1 MTAASQ
7 LLPSSPYAGLAAYSE
22 QDADFFFGREAERRI
37 VKANFD
43 AHPLTLVYGSSGV
56 GKTSLLNQV
65 NADLR
70 ARAKTNLELHGA
82 PELAVITWRAWT
94 AHDPMSGLAD
104 AVVGA
109 SREHVDVT
117 ADDIPGRALDEAF
130 AEATTL
136 CGELYLIL
144 DQLEEYFIYHS
155 DDSEAL
161 GRELARA
168 LQRSDVRAQVLLA
181 IREDSLA
188 RLDAWKDRL
197 PSLFQNLVRI
207 EHLDRESARAAIER
221 PLDVWNMRL
230 SGIEPAY
237 EIEPALVDAVLEAT
251 SVGRLVLT
259 TRTDVE
265 SSGARIEAPFLQLV
279 VDRVWRATVEAG
291 DHTLTL
297 ARLKALGGASR
308 IVENH
313 VDGALGRLT
322 PEEQETAADCFRF
335 LVSGSGTKIA
345 QTASDLAVWARRP
358 EPQVTPVLDKLC
370 RSENGRILR
379 SVAPTRSDESES
391 YELFHD
397 VLAGPILEWRRG
409 YDHRRSQRLTRRRFL
424 RLSSAL
430 LLLVTMFSVLAV
442 WAVMQ
447 RDGAVRNGEASR
459 SSRIAFS
466 PDGRTL
472 ASAGAN
478 GTMRFWDVRTHRQL
492 GRALDSHQGRV
503 LDVAFSPD
511 GGTLA
516 SGGSDGTVRLWDTRT
531 HDELGGPLHGGGGAV
546 LGVTFSPDG
555 RTLRAANADGTV
567 RVWNA
572 RTHAPIEQ
580 R

>member
-1 MTAASQ
+1 MITASQ

-22 QDADFFFGREAERRI
+22 KDADFFFGRETERRI

-56 GKTSLLNQV
+56 GKTSVLNQV
-65 NADLR
+65 NVDLR
-70 ARAKTNLELHGA
+70 ARATANLEQHGA
-82 PELAVITWRAWT
+82 PELAVITWRGWT
-94 AHDPMSGLAD
+94 AYDPMSGLAD

-109 SREHVDVT
+109 SREHMDVT
-117 ADDIPGRALDEAF
+117 ADDIPGRALDAAF

-144 DQLEEYFIYHS
+144 DQLEEYFFYHS

-168 LQRSDVRAQVLLA
+168 LQRSDVRAQVLLS

-197 PSLFQNLVRI
+197 PSLFQHLVRI

-251 SVGRLVLT
+251 SVGRLVPT
-259 TRTDVE
+259 TGTEVE
-265 SSGARIEAPFLQLV
+265 SSGTRIEAPFLQLV
-279 VDRVWRATVEAG
+279 LDRLWRATVEAG

-297 ARLKALGGASR
+297 ARLGALGGASR

-322 PEEQETAADCFRF
+322 PQEQETAADCFRF

-345 QTASDLAVWARRP
+345 QTASDLAVWTRRP

-370 RSENGRILR
+370 RSESGRILR
-379 SVAPTRSDESES
+379 SVAPTQRGESES

-409 YDHRRSQRLTRRRFL
+409 YDYRRSQRLTRRRFL

-430 LLLVTMFSVLAV
+430 LLLVTMFSALAV
-442 WAVMQ
+442 
-447 RDGAVRNGEASR
+447 
-459 SSRIAFS
+459 
-466 PDGRTL
+466 
-472 ASAGAN
+472 
-478 GTMRFWDVRTHRQL
+478 
-492 GRALDSHQGRV
+492 
-503 LDVAFSPD
+503 
-511 GGTLA
+511 
-516 SGGSDGTVRLWDTRT
+516 
-531 HDELGGPLHGGGGAV
+531 
-546 LGVTFSPDG
+546 
-555 RTLRAANADGTV
+555 
-567 RVWNA
+567 
-572 RTHAPIEQ
+572 
-580 R
+580 